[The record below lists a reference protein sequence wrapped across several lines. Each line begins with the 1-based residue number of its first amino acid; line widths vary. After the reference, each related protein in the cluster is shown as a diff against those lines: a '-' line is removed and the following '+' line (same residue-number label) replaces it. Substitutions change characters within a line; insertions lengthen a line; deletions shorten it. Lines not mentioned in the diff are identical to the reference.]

1 MVAYARFDCMQNLYV
16 WHHKFG
22 CNSMRTLNCAG
33 YGVGQFFKD
42 RFFVVDSPLVA
53 CVFRSRSVS
62 WRCSRPPENS
72 SFREKILWYP
82 GPVTWTMST
91 LIIQPLFEQS
101 RWVVQRRVTNRLS
114 KKSFVGF
121 HMASRDFVA
130 RGRPLCGQ
138 TRLAPLAK
146 RSTCS
151 KSRLL
156 REPKNVLQT
165 NLANFY
171 LPRLIWAH

>member
-1 MVAYARFDCMQNLYV
+1 
-16 WHHKFG
+16 
-22 CNSMRTLNCAG
+22 MRTLNCAV

-42 RFFVVDSPLVA
+42 PFFVVDSPLVA
-53 CVFRSRSVS
+53 CVFGSRSVS

-72 SFREKILWYP
+72 SFREKNSLLPRPRDMNNEHFNYSTFI
-82 GPVTWTMST
+82 WT
-91 LIIQPLFEQS
+91 L

-114 KKSFVGF
+114 KKTFVGF
-121 HMASRDFVA
+121 HMTSRDFDA
-130 RGRPLCGQ
+130 RGRPIRGQ
-138 TRLAPLAK
+138 NTRLAPLAK

>member
-1 MVAYARFDCMQNLYV
+1 
-16 WHHKFG
+16 
-22 CNSMRTLNCAG
+22 MRTLNCAV

-42 RFFVVDSPLVA
+42 RFFVVDSSLVA
-53 CVFRSRSVS
+53 CVFGSRSVS

-121 HMASRDFVA
+121 HMTSRDFVA
-130 RGRPLCGQ
+130 RGRPIRGQ
-138 TRLAPLAK
+138 KRLAPLAK
-146 RSTCS
+146 RPTCS

>member
-1 MVAYARFDCMQNLYV
+1 
-16 WHHKFG
+16 
-22 CNSMRTLNCAG
+22 MRTLNCAV

-53 CVFRSRSVS
+53 CVFGSRSVS

-72 SFREKILWYP
+72 SFREEILWYP

-121 HMASRDFVA
+121 HMTSRDFVA
-130 RGRPLCGQ
+130 RGRPIRGQ

-156 REPKNVLQT
+156 MPCLDLSV
-165 NLANFY
+165 
-171 LPRLIWAH
+171 LPRYWS